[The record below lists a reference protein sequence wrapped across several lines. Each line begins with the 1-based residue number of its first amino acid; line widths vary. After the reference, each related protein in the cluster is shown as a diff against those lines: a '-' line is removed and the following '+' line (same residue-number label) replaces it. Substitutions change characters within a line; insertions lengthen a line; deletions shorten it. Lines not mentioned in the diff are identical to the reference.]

1 MSALWIANI
10 SVSDPAAF
18 AEYSKRAGPAISNYG
33 GVFLARGGTCVQLE
47 GKVWPRNV
55 VVRFETIAAAEACY
69 HSKDY
74 QEAISYARGASERQ
88 LVIVE
93 ECSQETLSQKGG

>member
-10 SVSDPAAF
+10 SVSDPVAF
-18 AEYSKRAGPAISNYG
+18 AEYSKRAGPAILSHG
-33 GVFLARGGTCVQLE
+33 GVFLARGGACVQLE

-55 VVRFETIAAAEACY
+55 VVRFESIAAAEACY
-69 HSKDY
+69 HSKEY

-88 LVIVE
+88 LVVVD
-93 ECSQETLSQKGG
+93 ECQ